1 MTLDDTKVRLDL
13 VEDGPQLSDSST
25 GDSSDKVDDSASHPS
40 VVALLSRYRDS
51 VLGHKIFSGSQHV
64 VWIDS
69 AHNLEI
75 LGWLRDDQDHRYD
88 MISDVT
94 AVDYGAGRPI
104 EVVYQLFSTL
114 HKRALR
120 IRCALPLDGLEID
133 SIVGLWS
140 AANWLEREVYDLF
153 GITFRK
159 HPDLRRILMPHDYEE
174 GFPLRKDFPLRG
186 RFSRAEQTRRALDQ
200 SVEHSY
206 IPQELDLGRDPQQA
220 APVIGSNDGV
230 GGEVFDE

>member
-1 MTLDDTKVRLDL
+1 VTLDETKAGLDA
-13 VEDGPQLSDSST
+13 VEEGPHLSERST
-25 GDSSDKVDDSASHPS
+25 GSSDGKIDDPDGHPS
-40 VVALLSRYRDS
+40 VVALLLRFGDS
-51 VLGHKIFSGSQHV
+51 VSGHRVSAGTQHV

-69 AHNLEI
+69 VRNLEV
-75 LGWLRDDQDHRYD
+75 LHWLRDDQDHQYD
-88 MISDVT
+88 MISDIT

-104 EVVYQLFSTL
+104 DVVYQLFSTV

-133 SIVGLWS
+133 SVVELWS
-140 AANWLEREVYDLF
+140 AANWLEREIYDLF
-153 GITFRK
+153 GVTFRK

-174 GFPLRKDFPLRG
+174 GHPLRKDFPLRG

-206 IPQELDLGRDPQQA
+206 IAEEMDLGRDPQQA
-220 APVIGSNDGV
+220 APIIGTKDRDG
-230 GGEVFDE
+230 

>member
-1 MTLDDTKVRLDL
+1 MTLDDTKVGLDL

-25 GDSSDKVDDSASHPS
+25 GDSFDNMDDSASHPS
-40 VVALLSRYRDS
+40 VAALLSRYRDS
-51 VLGHKIFSGSQHV
+51 VLGHKISSGSQHV

-140 AANWLEREVYDLF
+140 AANWLEREIYDLF
-153 GITFRK
+153 GVTFRK

-174 GFPLRKDFPLRG
+174 GYPLRKDFPLRG

-220 APVIGSNDGV
+220 APIVDSNDGV
-230 GGEVFDE
+230 GGGVFDE